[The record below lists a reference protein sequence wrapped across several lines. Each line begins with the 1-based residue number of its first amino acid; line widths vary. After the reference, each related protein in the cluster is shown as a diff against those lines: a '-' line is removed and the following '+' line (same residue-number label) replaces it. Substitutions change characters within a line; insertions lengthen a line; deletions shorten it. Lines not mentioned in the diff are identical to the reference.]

1 MKMRMSLRLYL
12 FATLMFLIISLAA
25 LYSVLTVQYF
35 IEGLDTATRRTMIEI
50 ANSAELADGKQTK
63 MLDFHVVANY
73 DDIPKDLR
81 QQFTSPPDKAF
92 EFKKVIIQSNP
103 FSSPKTAYFMM
114 MVETNNGEKRFV
126 YRSITKKN
134 PPPIKRRGYFNPITY
149 AIMVALTVI
158 TTFIILLLLI
168 MRSVTNPV
176 ESLQNW
182 ARSLTPDR
190 LNKPVPKFRYS
201 ELNSLAEIVRDN
213 LLSVHQAMAREQDF
227 LRHASHELRTP
238 ISTVRSNVELLK
250 KLKPERDEKETN
262 IIDRL
267 ERASATMNNLTETL
281 LWLSRDDSSSLPE
294 QTLSLDQL
302 ISHLVQELHYLLQ
315 AKPVKVHV
323 QTQPSSLKLPTDAVQ
338 IVLVNLLRNA
348 FQHTQ
353 AGEVWIK
360 QQDNR
365 VSIINRNDTEI
376 SSESDELGFG
386 LGLDLTRKLTER
398 FGWSYQNSATPYGHD
413 VEVVFILSQM
423 KSS

>member
-1 MKMRMSLRLYL
+1 
-12 FATLMFLIISLAA
+12 
-25 LYSVLTVQYF
+25 
-35 IEGLDTATRRTMIEI
+35 
-50 ANSAELADGKQTK
+50 
-63 MLDFHVVANY
+63 
-73 DDIPKDLR
+73 
-81 QQFTSPPDKAF
+81 
-92 EFKKVIIQSNP
+92 
-103 FSSPKTAYFMM
+103 
-114 MVETNNGEKRFV
+114 
-126 YRSITKKN
+126 
-134 PPPIKRRGYFNPITY
+134 
-149 AIMVALTVI
+149 MVALTVI